1 MFNGENW
8 CDFGRRFATER
19 GAKNLLHETV
29 EYDEFWRENP
39 RSDSIR
45 QIRGGCG
52 TQGADDMTRGQGPFD
67 TRAGENAEHSAKHF
81 QQATTHYLGWLQN
94 RVSAAPQRVTE
105 HMNDAVT
112 LVQKVTQARD
122 LHDVVRVHAEF
133 VQKKIDMFNGRAKE
147 LNEVMTTVS
156 HALGAFVSVL
166 QLRKVLDDTARN
178 SPKYTASSEH
188 GRRRTWSAKR

>member
-1 MFNGENW
+1 
-8 CDFGRRFATER
+8 
-19 GAKNLLHETV
+19 
-29 EYDEFWRENP
+29 
-39 RSDSIR
+39 
-45 QIRGGCG
+45 
-52 TQGADDMTRGQGPFD
+52 MTRGQGPFD
-67 TRAGENAEHSAKHF
+67 RRAGENAEQSAKQF

-122 LHDVVRVHAEF
+122 LHDVVLVHAEF

-147 LNEVMTTVS
+147 LNDVMTTVS

-178 SPKYTASSEH
+178 SPKYTARSEH
-188 GRRRTWSAKR
+188 GRKRTWSAKS